1 MKTQNERKWY
11 KVLRAQTAIYTDPE
25 TGKTVSKNVV
35 LLFGGVYR
43 TFEYP
48 QDGARCYLLKEGDEV
63 LIEGSPHE
71 RKIILFR

>member
-11 KVLRAQTAIYTDPE
+11 KVLRAQHAIYTDPE
-25 TGKTVSKNVV
+25 TREIKSKNVV

-48 QDGARCYLLKEGDEV
+48 QDGAQCYLLKEGDEV

-71 RKIILFR
+71 GKIILFR